1 MKKLHTIKLP
11 SEERQILKDL
21 VKSGTIKVQ
30 VFRRAQILLKADEG
44 LKDTEIALHTGCNWR
59 SVAEVR
65 KRYSTEGF
73 QRAVYDAKR
82 SGRPATVRED
92 TKAKL
97 IALACTDPPEGYSHW
112 TLSLLVEHSKDKM
125 GRTNVWRV
133 LKANELK
140 PWREKN
146 VVHPK
151 THSRV

>member
-11 SEERQILKDL
+11 SKERKILQKL
-21 VKSGTIKVQ
+21 IKSGTVKVQ

-44 LKDTEIALHTGCNWR
+44 LKDTEIAKHVGCNWR

-65 KRYSTEGF
+65 MRCCTEGF
-73 QRAVYDAKR
+73 ERALYDAKR
-82 SGRPATVRED
+82 SGRPATVQED

-97 IALACTDPPEGYSHW
+97 IALACTDPPEGYDHW

-125 GRTNVWRV
+125 GRTNVWRI

-146 VVHPK
+146 VVHSK
-151 THSRV
+151 THS